1 MIKAEDAIA
10 KARELIGTPYGTGEG
25 QLDCINLV
33 KKIIRECP
41 GGVKG
46 YTTAGTNALW
56 NSFTMSKK
64 YKDLTMRERGIQGV
78 RGGMLVFKQSV
89 EDVHHVGL
97 ATTEGTVIHA
107 SSAKGSVVET
117 KLTTSDGWNLMATH
131 RYISTKEADA
141 GKMSAGTYTVCAKG
155 GLRMRQTPGG
165 KYMQMIPDGARIE
178 IERIIGE
185 WGKTTWRGYAGWVS
199 MSFLCEADGND

>member
-1 MIKAEDAIA
+1 MIKAQDAIA
-10 KARELIGTPYGTGEG
+10 KARELIGTPYGTGAG
-25 QLDCINLV
+25 KLDCINLV

-56 NSFTMSKK
+56 ESFTMSKK

-78 RGGMLVFKQSV
+78 RGGMLVFKQSG

-141 GKMSAGTYTVCAKG
+141 GKMSAGTYTVCAQG
-155 GLRMRQTPGG
+155 GLRMRKTPGG

-178 IERIIGE
+178 IERISGE

-199 MSFLCEADGND
+199 MEYVCAQGED

>member
-1 MIKAEDAIA
+1 MIKAQDAIA
-10 KARELIGTPYGTGEG
+10 KARELIGTPYGTGAG

-56 NSFTMSKK
+56 ESFTMSKK

-78 RGGMLVFKQSV
+78 RGGMLVFKQSG

-141 GKMSAGTYTVCAKG
+141 GTMSAGTYTVCAQG
-155 GLRMRQTPGG
+155 GLRMRKTPGG

-178 IERIIGE
+178 IERISGE
-185 WGKTTWRGYAGWVS
+185 WGKTKWRGYAGWVS
-199 MSFLCEADGND
+199 MEYVCAQGED

>member
-10 KARELIGTPYGTGEG
+10 KARELIGTPYGTGAG
-25 QLDCINLV
+25 KLDCINLV

-41 GGVKG
+41 GGVRG

-78 RGGMLVFKQSV
+78 RGGMLVFKQRG

-141 GKMSAGTYTVCAKG
+141 GKMSAGTYTVCAQG
-155 GLRMRQTPGG
+155 GLRMRKTPGG

-178 IERIIGE
+178 IERISGE

-199 MSFLCEADGND
+199 MEYVCAQGED

>member
-1 MIKAEDAIA
+1 MIKAQDAIA
-10 KARELIGTPYGTGEG
+10 KARELIGTPYGTGAG
-25 QLDCINLV
+25 KLDCINLV

-41 GGVKG
+41 GGVRG

-78 RGGMLVFKQSV
+78 RGGMLVFKQSG

-107 SSAKGSVVET
+107 SSEKGSVVET

-131 RYISTKEADA
+131 RTISTKEAETEKK
-141 GKMSAGTYTVCAKG
+141 GKGTYTVCARG
-155 GLRMRQTPGG
+155 GLRMRKKPGG
-165 KYMQMIPDGARIE
+165 EYMQMIPDGATVGIFETRE
-178 IERIIGE
+178 G
-185 WGKTTWRGYAGWVS
+185 WGQTVWRGHFGWVS
-199 MSFLCEADGND
+199 MDYLCYADGND

>member
-1 MIKAEDAIA
+1 MIKAQDAIA
-10 KARELIGTPYGTGEG
+10 KARELIGTPYGTGAG
-25 QLDCINLV
+25 KLDCINLV

-41 GGVKG
+41 GGVRG

-78 RGGMLVFKQSV
+78 RGGMLVFKQSG

-97 ATTEGTVIHA
+97 ATSEGTVIHA

-141 GKMSAGTYTVCAKG
+141 GKMSAGTYTVCAQG
-155 GLRMRQTPGG
+155 GLRMRKTPGG

-178 IERIIGE
+178 IERISGE

-199 MSFLCEADGND
+199 MEYVCAQGED

>member
-56 NSFTMSKK
+56 DSFTMSKK

-78 RGGMLVFKQSV
+78 RGGMLVFKQSG

-131 RYISTKEADA
+131 RYISTKEADT
-141 GKMSAGTYTVCAKG
+141 GKMSAGTYTVCAQG

-178 IERIIGE
+178 IERISGE
-185 WGKTTWRGYAGWVS
+185 WGKTKWRGYAGWVS

>member
-10 KARELIGTPYGTGEG
+10 KARELIGTPYGTGAG

-78 RGGMLVFKQSV
+78 RGGMLVFKQSG

-131 RYISTKEADA
+131 RYISTKEAETEKK
-141 GKMSAGTYTVCAKG
+141 GKGTYTVCARG
-155 GLRMRQTPGG
+155 GLRMRKKPGG
-165 KYMQMIPDGARIE
+165 EYMQMIPDGARIE
-178 IERIIGE
+178 IESISGE

-199 MSFLCEADGND
+199 MDYLCYADGND

>member
-1 MIKAEDAIA
+1 MIKAQDAIA
-10 KARELIGTPYGTGEG
+10 KARELIGTTYGTGAG

-56 NSFTMSKK
+56 ESFTMSKK

-78 RGGMLVFKQSV
+78 RGGMLVFKQRG

-131 RYISTKEADA
+131 RTISTKEAETEKK
-141 GKMSAGTYTVCAKG
+141 GKGTYTVCARG
-155 GLRMRQTPGG
+155 GLRMRKKPGG
-165 KYMQMIPDGARIE
+165 EYMQMIPDGARIE

-199 MSFLCEADGND
+199 REYVCAQGED